1 MPFSKHLKTYFFGCI
16 TWIIPMFASFFLYN
30 PQTREFLPNFFGFK
44 IIMFVLLT
52 AVTTAVMKKLLAK
65 KQEKRFISANTFL
78 FVNIVLD
85 AIVLIGLFNTEFTL
99 WCATILPVYVVVF
112 YSTEFVLQRN
122 KK

>member
-1 MPFSKHLKTYFFGCI
+1 
-16 TWIIPMFASFFLYN
+16 
-30 PQTREFLPNFFGFK
+30 
-44 IIMFVLLT
+44 MFVLLT
-52 AVTTAVMKKLLAK
+52 AVTTAAMKKLFAK

-78 FVNIVLD
+78 LVNIVLD

-99 WCATILPVYVVVF
+99 WFATILPVYVVVF